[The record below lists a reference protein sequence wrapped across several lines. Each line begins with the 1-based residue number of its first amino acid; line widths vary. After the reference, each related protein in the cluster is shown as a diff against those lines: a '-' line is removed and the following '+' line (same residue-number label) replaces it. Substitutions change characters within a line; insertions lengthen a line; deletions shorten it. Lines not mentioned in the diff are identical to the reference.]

1 MKKSNL
7 WIIRQSFA
15 NTVFTHKV
23 HESASESQGKKAV
36 KVKIVN
42 IVIVSLVLILLITQS
57 LFPQQIIFTY
67 ISTGISVAEIIF
79 LIIQLSFIFDE
90 KASQHKSSALKFMG
104 LRDRYKNLIADIM
117 EGNISKK
124 DVVARRDML
133 QDEYQTI
140 CDLSS
145 QTQDVDYKSAQIKL
159 NKKGLRKGEE
169 FTWSDEEIDHFLP
182 KKLHI
187 TK

>member
-23 HESASESQGKKAV
+23 HESASESQGTKAV
-36 KVKIVN
+36 KIKTLN
-42 IVIVSLVLILLITQS
+42 IIIVSLVLIFLIIQS

-67 ISTGISVAEIIF
+67 IGTGISVAEIIF
-79 LIIQLSFIFDE
+79 LIIQLSFSFDE
-90 KASQHKSSALKFMG
+90 KASQHKNTALKFMG

-117 EGNISKK
+117 EGNVSKK

-140 CDLSS
+140 CDLSP
-145 QTQDVDYKSAQIKL
+145 QTETADYESAQIKL
-159 NKKGLRKGEE
+159 NKKGVKKGEE
-169 FTWSDEEIDHFLP
+169 FTWSDEEINHFLP
-182 KKLHI
+182 KKLHV
-187 TK
+187 K